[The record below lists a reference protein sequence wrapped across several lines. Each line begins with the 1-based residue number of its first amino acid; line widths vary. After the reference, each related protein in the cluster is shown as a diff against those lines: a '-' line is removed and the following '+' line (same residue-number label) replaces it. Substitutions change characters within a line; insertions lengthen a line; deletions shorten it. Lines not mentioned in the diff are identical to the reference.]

1 MKAPGFRISPRVR
14 AELEPAFEEVCEHRG
29 WAILAL
35 NIRFEHIHVVVA
47 AQDQPEKV
55 LGAFKA
61 YGTRRLRE
69 LGLVDADARVW
80 ARHGS
85 TRLLTTESAVFA
97 AIDYTANRQGMDLPG
112 AGALHRLG
120 KD

>member
-55 LGAFKA
+55 LGA
-61 YGTRRLRE
+61 
-69 LGLVDADARVW
+69 
-80 ARHGS
+80 RHGS